1 MNLVKKK
8 KRITDTIKIWSVD
21 VFTNL
26 NSVGLV
32 TWLSIRITTKR
43 EAATIEYLLSNSFL
57 NFFSLKDNYAQ

>member
-57 NFFSLKDNYAQ
+57 NFFSLKDN